1 MQKAGFLRTRI
12 ILFQSIA
19 HEIQLI
25 QGEPATITTTE
36 TITKQEPLMRTE
48 SKSAFT
54 NLQNQQ
60 LQVITQSVS
69 AESEESH
76 SAVTNLQNQ
85 TLHIITDTGEVQEQ
99 IEIESSVG
107 SIMNE

>member
-1 MQKAGFLRTRI
+1 
-12 ILFQSIA
+12 
-19 HEIQLI
+19 
-25 QGEPATITTTE
+25 
-36 TITKQEPLMRTE
+36 MRTD

-69 AESEESH
+69 AEENQ
-76 SAVTNLQNQ
+76 SAVANLQNQ

-99 IEIESSVG
+99 VEIQSSVD

>member
-1 MQKAGFLRTRI
+1 
-12 ILFQSIA
+12 
-19 HEIQLI
+19 
-25 QGEPATITTTE
+25 
-36 TITKQEPLMRTE
+36 MRTE

-69 AESEESH
+69 AENEESH